1 MMKKHITLLFAFC
14 CLALPAARAQLYI
27 GLHGG
32 ATLPTGYYADSK
44 LADGEWMLMGT
55 NQMKVGAGKGFT
67 AGLDVA
73 YAMPFLSDLA
83 VVVEGEF
90 MQSDPNEDV
99 KKWHD
104 LHGEEGEYTLPK
116 FRNIPIL
123 AGVRYSYP
131 LGKYYDLYG
140 EVLGGVNIRTIT
152 PYIKGL
158 TTYTYDNATTMAF
171 RIGAGIVVRDM
182 VTLGA
187 GFTSLGSAP
196 LTGDYYSAADQK
208 YNIIKATMVTVTL
221 GFRINVLKDL
231 TRHVQ
236 DF

>member
-1 MMKKHITLLFAFC
+1 MKRLFILFLTLC
-14 CLALPAARAQLYI
+14 SLALPAVRAQLYI

-44 LADGEWMLMGT
+44 LADGEWMLQGT
-55 NQMKVGAGKGFT
+55 NQMKVGAGAGFS

-73 YAMPFLSDLA
+73 YAMPFLTDLS
-83 VVVEGEF
+83 VIVEAEF
-90 MQSDPNEDV
+90 MQSEPNKDV
-99 KKWHD
+99 KEWHSK
-104 LHGEEGEYTLPK
+104 HGTEGEYTLPK
-116 FRNIPIL
+116 YRNIPIL

-131 LGKYYDLYG
+131 IGKYYDLFG

-152 PYIKGL
+152 PYVWGAR
-158 TTYTYDNATTMAF
+158 TNTYDNATTMAF

-187 GFTSLGSAP
+187 GFTSLGKAP

-208 YNIIKATMVTVTL
+208 YNIVKATMVTVSL
-221 GFRINVLKDL
+221 GFRINVMKGL
-231 TRHVQ
+231 TRNVQ
-236 DF
+236 DY